1 MGASFAL
8 AADQPQE
15 ALRPVALSVVAFIG
29 IAFLYGFVRF
39 VPPLVRIKAALRGR
53 IESVADPDGYRLGG
67 VLYIAPKDPALF
79 VARKGGYG
87 STLNLGRP
95 GAWLFLLVLVVVPL
109 VFAWALSSR

>member
-1 MGASFAL
+1 MPETTKIGQRSFTSRESQASGGKN
-8 AADQPQE
+8 
-15 ALRPVALSVVAFIG
+15 S
-29 IAFLYGFVRF
+29 VRF